1 VILNDRRG
9 RPAATR
15 IGGRATLDEL
25 LRRAAQRRPNAI
37 ALVDPP
43 NRESFTDGKPRRL
56 TYAQADRMVSAI
68 AGRLRRI
75 GLNTDAVVGIQL
87 ANTIESVLTL
97 LGILR
102 AGLIA
107 MPLPLLWRR
116 AEMVAALSRVSAS
129 ALIVTGRVG
138 TTNHF
143 DLAMNVA
150 AEIFPIRYVCG
161 FGGGAPDGI
170 IPLDDLY
177 AAQRLDPLP
186 SLEAE
191 RAGEPGPGAH
201 LAVITWDATAA
212 GLVPV
217 ARNHAELIAGG
228 IGVLLESR
236 MTQDAAILSTLTTS
250 SFVGLGVAVVPWLLS
265 TGSLALHQ
273 PFDAEAFMTQ
283 CKTMNPD
290 TVIVPGP
297 VIGPLAESGHL
308 AADNGLK
315 SLIGVWRAPERLAR
329 APAWRDT
336 RVRMADVQ
344 VFGETGLIAACRGPS
359 GKPAVIPFGLVF
371 APRAPKGTVVVADVA
386 ATPAGTV
393 ALRGPMVPR
402 VAYPPG
408 VERSGLPYF
417 KAAVSGF
424 VDTGFACHVDSP
436 AMVVTGPPPGI
447 VGIGGYRFGERDLQE
462 LVGRAGVGS
471 GALAILPDVLTGHRL
486 AGTASDQEAVGN
498 ALAALGA
505 NPLLVGAFGDRA
517 RPIT

>member
-1 VILNDRRG
+1 VILHDRRG
-9 RPAATR
+9 QPATTR

-37 ALVDPP
+37 ALIDPP
-43 NRESFTDGKPRRL
+43 NRENFTDGEPRRL

-75 GLNTDAVVGIQL
+75 GLNTDAIVGVQL
-87 ANTIESVLTL
+87 ANTVDAVLTL

-116 AEMVAALSRVSAS
+116 AEMAAALSRVSAS

-138 TTNHF
+138 ATSHF

-161 FGGGAPDGI
+161 FGRGAPDGI

-177 AAQRLDPLP
+177 TAQRLDPLP
-186 SLEAE
+186 SLAAE

-201 LAVITWDATAA
+201 LAVISWDLTAE

-228 IGVLLESR
+228 LGVLLESR
-236 MTQDAAILSTLTTS
+236 MTQDAVILSTMMTS
-250 SFVGLGVAVVPWLLS
+250 SFAGLAVAVVPWLLS
-265 TGSLALHQ
+265 AGSLALHQ
-273 PFDAEAFMTQ
+273 PFDAEAFMIQRQTVG
-283 CKTMNPD
+283 PD

-308 AADNGLK
+308 GADHGLK
-315 SLIGVWRAPERLAR
+315 SLIGVWRAPERLMH
-329 APAWRDT
+329 APAWHDT
-336 RVRMADVQ
+336 RVRMTDVP
-344 VFGETGLIAACRGPS
+344 VFGETGLIAACRSQS
-359 GKPAVIPFGLVF
+359 GKPAAIPLGLVF
-371 APRAPKGTVVVADVA
+371 APRAPKGTVVVADIA

-402 VAYPPG
+402 VAFPPG
-408 VERSGLPYF
+408 AERGSLPYF
-417 KAAVSGF
+417 KAAASGF
-424 VDTGFACHVDSP
+424 VDTGFTCVAE
-436 AMVVTGPPPGI
+436 GPVMGVSGAPPGI
-447 VGIGGYRFGERDLQE
+447 VGIGGYRFVAKDLQA
-462 LVGRAGVGS
+462 LVGRAGNGT
-471 GALAILPDVLTGHRL
+471 LAILPDALTGHRL
-486 AGTASDQEAVGN
+486 AGTAGEGQAGRA
-498 ALAALGA
+498 ALAALGS
-505 NPLLVGAFGDRA
+505 NPLLVGAFSDHPGPNA
-517 RPIT
+517 